1 MVQAGAYI
9 FQSKCSLNRYLEV
22 YRERRDALSGEH
34 GDNVQMVGD
43 HRWMVHTILEISFKR
58 LSRQSTTF
66 LQLCAF
72 LHHDGISERIFQKAA
87 CNIATYEPW
96 FPATAQESDAISKV
110 YDFLGMFRALDS
122 PWDGR
127 KFLRMIA
134 EIRSH
139 SLIDF
144 DSANEMYSIHPLV
157 HAWIRTTIS
166 NEEATRSTLAW
177 ILGQACEHCTEWGIQ
192 CLWDTQEKTRACL
205 SCKHMKKDC
214 QIIGAAPSWK
224 QRVMEESGSGKGKGK
239 RRKLEHESE
248 DVRGG
253 VEASDRATE
262 AIERLTD
269 ALVGLS
275 DQLAEVGREVCNLRQ
290 TVGDGLRAIEVR
302 LGALGPEKKVEGAE
316 GSEETMRVE
325 GEAEGTAEASGRP
338 H

>member
-1 MVQAGAYI
+1 M
-9 FQSKCSLNRYLEV
+9 
-22 YRERRDALSGEH
+22 YREHRDALLKEY

-43 HRWMVHTILEISFKR
+43 HRWMVYTIWEISFKR

-96 FPATAQESDAISKV
+96 FSATAQESDAINKA
-110 YDFLGMFRALDS
+110 YDFLGMFRALHS

-134 EIRSH
+134 EIRSY
-139 SLIDF
+139 SLIDI

-177 ILGQACEHCTEWGIQ
+177 ILGQVCEHCTEWGIQ
-192 CLWDTQEKTRACL
+192 CLWDTQEKARACL

-224 QRVMEESGSGKGKGK
+224 QRVMEESGSGKGKGNRRKLEHESEDEATRSTPAWILGHKGKGK

-248 DVRGG
+248 DVRSG

-269 ALVGLS
+269 ALVGIS
-275 DQLAEVGREVCNLRQ
+275 NQLAEVGKEFYNLRQ

-302 LGALGPEKKVEGAE
+302 LGALGPEKKVEG
-316 GSEETMRVE
+316 VE
-325 GEAEGTAEASGRP
+325 GLEKTM
-338 H
+338 